1 MGTITLV
8 IPEWIA
14 WLVLVIMVLLL
25 ISSIFGLRA
34 ALLQLRT
41 VELQRRSKNTQPN
54 IPTKRQTDQTK
65 DSKGIAKMDNK
76 TDLKNNNE
84 TKAGPTWKDR
94 SDLAGLFALTSSFSL
109 GTAVGL
115 HVIWAIP
122 IIFLVTGILISLY
135 IHYER
140 KRDLE
145 MTDLY
150 VRLIK
155 CQKQKGDGNS

>member
-1 MGTITLV
+1 MNN
-8 IPEWIA
+8 
-14 WLVLVIMVLLL
+14 
-25 ISSIFGLRA
+25 
-34 ALLQLRT
+34 
-41 VELQRRSKNTQPN
+41 KN
-54 IPTKRQTDQTK
+54 
-65 DSKGIAKMDNK
+65 S
-76 TDLKNNNE
+76 LKNNNV
-84 TKAGPTWKDR
+84 TKAGPTWEDK
-94 SDLAGLFALTSSFSL
+94 SDLTALLALTSSFIL
-109 GTAVGL
+109 GTAVGF

-140 KRDLE
+140 KRDLK